1 MAARQV
7 PGRVRRAVE
16 VLALAPSARILEIGC
31 GPGAT
36 LGVRQTT
43 LADLD
48 AGPGTVDL
56 AFAVDVNVFW
66 TAAGP
71 RAELAVLRRVPAGA
85 GGRRAS
91 PGRSEG

>member
-36 LGVRQTT
+36 LDVRQTT

-66 TAAGP
+66 TADP
-71 RAELAVLRRVPAGA
+71 RAWLAVLRRVPAGT